1 MGVVGLRQWMEKGV
15 QGKVCILHLQY
26 VQAVLDD

>member
-1 MGVVGLRQWMEKGV
+1 MGVVGSRWMEKGV